1 MVIIIMDS
9 LSFLVVSL
17 ISGAIAGT
25 ILGVVNLVLVEP
37 YLDKAIGIE
46 VQNAIESGEKVNP
59 EEHTNYRFWQ
69 KGGEVAAGTILGMAL
84 GSLLGIVFAFG
95 RKIIP
100 SGSNLKKALVF
111 SGIIWLVIFM
121 VPAIK
126 YPSNPPTVGDPDTIN
141 YRQSLFVSFILI
153 SGFTALGLAIL
164 YTKIKQSKT
173 SIKFL
178 TVSII
183 YAIVMICAFV
193 VVPPNPDEI
202 TAPLDL
208 VNGFRIMSMITMTI
222 FWIVLGITFG
232 LIWNKLKPHET
243 TQFKTI

>member
-1 MVIIIMDS
+1 MDS
-9 LSFLVVSL
+9 LSFLVVAL

-25 ILGVVNLVLVEP
+25 ILGFVNLALVEP

-46 VQNAIESGEKVNP
+46 VQNSISEGEEVNP
-59 EEHTNYRFWQ
+59 VEHNNYRLWQ
-69 KGGEVAAGTILGMAL
+69 KGGEIAAGTILGMAF
-84 GSLLGIVFAFG
+84 GSLLGIVFVFG
-95 RKIIP
+95 RRIIP
-100 SGSNLKKALVF
+100 SGSNIKKALVL
-111 SGIIWLVIFM
+111 SGIVWLVIFL

-126 YPSNPPTVGDPDTIN
+126 YPANPPTVGDPDTIN
-141 YRQSLFVSFILI
+141 YRQSLFISFILI

-164 YTKIKQSKT
+164 YTKMKKSKV

-183 YAIVMICAFV
+183 YAIIMTGAFL

-202 TAPLDL
+202 TAPMDL
-208 VNGFRIMSMITMTI
+208 VNGFRIMSMLTITV
-222 FWIVLGITFG
+222 FWIILGITFG
-232 LIWNKLKPHET
+232 LIWEKLKPHEA